1 MRAIWLGRITQKR
14 QAAEVYTAVTA
25 FRSFFPLSTWLQEG
39 TRHSET
45 GDSNNMSGN
54 TLRKGKVVEPEGYR
68 REFTRMILTT
78 AMAVIKMLGPLPNA
92 KAFRQKQTFLSVA
105 KQKLHPKLWLI
116 SRF

>member
-1 MRAIWLGRITQKR
+1 LRAIWLGRITQKR